1 MSCTFSF
8 CFCLISLMLT
18 LNDHNFC
25 ICAGQMIYRCRPL
38 NLLCLQNSSLLNM
51 FQFGRRKDL
60 KYFVVEMNSNFT
72 KYILLAWHRD
82 RHYIPSDS
90 TGILSSRITSE
101 VTHVQ
106 DLKPY
111 SYSWSLK
118 FCSYQNCKPWC
129 NSLFF
134 PRAVVVYKIGCG
146 SCHMDATRES
156 GSYCYKGWIWYL
168 V

>member
-1 MSCTFSF
+1 
-8 CFCLISLMLT
+8 MLT

-25 ICAGQMIYRCRPL
+25 ICAGQVIYLWRPL

-51 FQFGRRKDL
+51 FQFGKRKDL
-60 KYFVVEMNSNFT
+60 KYYVVEMNSNFT

-82 RHYIPSDS
+82 RRYIPSNS
-90 TGILSSRITSE
+90 TGILSSRITLKAI
-101 VTHVQ
+101 HVL

-118 FCSYQNCKPWC
+118 FCLYQNCKPWC
-129 NSLFF
+129 NSLYFR
-134 PRAVVVYKIGCG
+134 PVVVVYNTG
-146 SCHMDATRES
+146 SGACHMDATRES
-156 GSYCYKGWIWYL
+156 GSDGYKGWIPYL